1 MAMGAAFMAA
11 SAVAMIG
18 WGDVIAWAFLDPA
31 NPGAAETAALATT
44 LLIVAGLFQLSD
56 GVQAVAAGALRGLKD
71 TAVPMLLAGFGYWV
85 VGLPLGLLIAFPL
98 GYGAVGVWI
107 GLAAGL
113 LLVAGLVTRRW
124 LRLSAPPRLTGE
136 GGAASLAA

>member
-1 MAMGAAFMAA
+1 MC
-11 SAVAMIG
+11 IR
-18 WGDVIAWAFLDPA
+18 D
-31 NPGAAETAALATT
+31 
-44 LLIVAGLFQLSD
+44 
-56 GVQAVAAGALRGLKD
+56 RD

-85 VGLPLGLLIAFPL
+85 VGLPLGLVIAFPL
-98 GYGAVGVWI
+98 GFGPVGVWI

-136 GGAASLAA
+136 GGVASLGG

>member
-1 MAMGAAFMAA
+1 
-11 SAVAMIG
+11 MIG
-18 WGDVIAWAFLDPA
+18 WGDAIAWAFLDPA
-31 NPGAAETAALATT
+31 NAGAAETAALATT

-85 VGLPLGLLIAFPL
+85 VGLPLGLLLAFPL
-98 GYGAVGVWI
+98 GFGPIGVWI

-113 LLVAGLVTRRW
+113 FLVAGLMTWRW
-124 LRLSAPPRLTGE
+124 IRLSRPSRSLTDARR
-136 GGAASLAA
+136 AA

>member
-1 MAMGAAFMAA
+1 
-11 SAVAMIG
+11 
-18 WGDVIAWAFLDPA
+18 
-31 NPGAAETAALATT
+31 
-44 LLIVAGLFQLSD
+44 
-56 GVQAVAAGALRGLKD
+56 
-71 TAVPMLLAGFGYWV
+71 MLLAGFGYWV

-124 LRLSAPPRLTGE
+124 LRLSAPPRLTGA

>member
-1 MAMGAAFMAA
+1 M
-11 SAVAMIG
+11 
-18 WGDVIAWAFLDPA
+18 
-31 NPGAAETAALATT
+31 
-44 LLIVAGLFQLSD
+44 AGLFQLSD

-85 VGLPLGLLIAFPL
+85 VGLPLGLLLAFPL

-113 LLVAGLVTRRW
+113 FLVAGLITWRW
-124 LRLSAPPRLTGE
+124 IRLSRPPRGLTDARR
-136 GGAASLAA
+136 AA